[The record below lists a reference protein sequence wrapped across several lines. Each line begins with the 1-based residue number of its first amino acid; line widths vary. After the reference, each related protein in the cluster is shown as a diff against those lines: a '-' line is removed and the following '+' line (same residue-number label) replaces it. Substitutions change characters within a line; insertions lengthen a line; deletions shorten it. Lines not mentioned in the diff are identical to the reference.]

1 MSWKAILKAE
11 ETIEEALLKI
21 FNMFDSG
28 GQIVK
33 NDVVTIIMAKNGSR
47 GSLKKAGLVTNI
59 GWYNK
64 VSFGDDDEKGEVTVT
79 PKYAGTNT
87 FVDDI
92 NELASQVNTKES
104 KDLYDEVAKN
114 PAVLYPKSKGGMK

>member
-1 MSWKAILKAE
+1 MSWKSILKVE

-33 NDVVTIIMAKNGSR
+33 NDVVTIIMAKNGSS
-47 GSLKKAGLVTNI
+47 GSLKKTGLVTNI
-59 GWYNK
+59 GWYDK
-64 VSFGDDDEKGEVTVT
+64 VSFGDDEKGEVTVT

-92 NELASQVNTKES
+92 NELTSQVNTKES

-114 PAVLYPKSKGGMK
+114 PEVLYPKR

>member
-1 MSWKAILKAE
+1 MSWEDVLKTE
-11 ETIEEALLKI
+11 ETIEEALLKT
-21 FNMFDSG
+21 FVMFDSG
-28 GQIVK
+28 GQIIK

-47 GSLKKAGLVTNI
+47 GSLKKTGLI
-59 GWYNK
+59 KSIAWYSN
-64 VSFGDDDEKGEVTVT
+64 GEVTVT

-104 KDLYDEVAKN
+104 KDLYNEVAKN
-114 PAVLYPKSKGGMK
+114 PEVLYPKTFKR

>member
-1 MSWKAILKAE
+1 MNWKVLLKAE

-47 GSLKKAGLVTNI
+47 GSLKKAGLITSI
-59 GWYNK
+59 AWYNK
-64 VSFGDDDEKGEVTVT
+64 TFFGDDDEKGEVTVT
-79 PKYAGTNT
+79 PKYAGT
-87 FVDDI
+87 
-92 NELASQVNTKES
+92 
-104 KDLYDEVAKN
+104 
-114 PAVLYPKSKGGMK
+114 